1 MGAFLR
7 SVRNLVPGR
16 CALTHQFWGV
26 APALLDQNTNGTVHQ
41 MKRRGD
47 RFRLS
52 GPLMAAIGAAVLVTA
67 CTGGEGSKPPATVAT
82 TTTQV
87 TPPRVDDGVLTI
99 GALIPSSDT
108 RVDNALRASFEATID
123 IINRAG
129 GVLGNDVEYV
139 IIDEGQTAASA
150 SQAIEDL
157 IEVGVDAIMGP
168 ASSNTALGSLDV
180 AVSNGILSCSPTATA
195 IALDDFPDDGLFFRS
210 IATDSLQAAAIA
222 REAQA
227 TGASSVAIIHVD
239 DAYGRPYAEAVANA
253 LGDDI
258 AVETIAVPVDDDD
271 FTDELDLLV
280 ELDPQV
286 VVSVGNGQTIAAS
299 LQAMGERDDLSVSR
313 IFVNDAAR
321 SAASRPVIAELPA
334 TIRNRVEVI
343 APQITL
349 RDGAVPEDDTA
360 FGPQVTDCVSLI
372 ALSAS
377 QGGSDAPDVIASQ
390 MSSVSDGGN
399 VCRDFATC
407 ALRLLDNQEIDYD
420 GPTGITDLGRNGD
433 PSRAFFDLFRFA
445 ADGSDLFLRSVAVQA

>member
-1 MGAFLR
+1 MR
-7 SVRNLVPGR
+7 
-16 CALTHQFWGV
+16 
-26 APALLDQNTNGTVHQ
+26 
-41 MKRRGD
+41 RRGD

-52 GPLMAAIGAAVLVTA
+52 GPLMTVVGVSALVAA
-67 CTGGEGSKPPATVAT
+67 CTGGGGSEPPATVAT

-87 TPPRVDDGVLTI
+87 TPPRPDDGVLTI

-108 RVDNALRASFEATID
+108 RVDTSLRASFETAID
-123 IINRAG
+123 IVNGAG
-129 GVLGNDVEYV
+129 GVLGNDVEYL
-139 IIDEGQTAASA
+139 IIDEGQNAASA

-157 IEVGVDAIMGP
+157 IEAGVDAIMGP
-168 ASSNTALGSLDV
+168 ASSNTALGALDV
-180 AVSNGILSCSPTATA
+180 VVSNGIVSCSPTATA
-195 IALDDFPDDGLFFRS
+195 IALDGFPDDGLFFRS
-210 IATDSLQAAAIA
+210 IATDSLQATAIA
-222 REAQA
+222 GEAQA
-227 TGASSVAIIHVD
+227 TGAGSVAIVHVD
-239 DAYGRPYAEAVANA
+239 DAYGRPYAEAIAEA

-280 ELDPQV
+280 DLGPQV
-286 VVSVGNGQTIAAS
+286 VVSVGDGQAIASS
-299 LQAMGERDDLSVSR
+299 LQAMGEREDLSVPR

-349 RDGAVPEDDTA
+349 RDGAIPENDIP
-360 FGPQVTDCVSLI
+360 FGPQVTDCVNLI
-372 ALSAS
+372 ALSAI
-377 QGGSDAPDVIASQ
+377 QGGSDAPDVIAGQ

-399 VCRDFATC
+399 VCRDFASC